1 MLESTSK
8 EQIKNLI
15 DILSSWPLS
24 QINNWQNDERII
36 HILAEMSEFNTD
48 EIKRFM
54 PLFLNKL
61 QSFLSDNSISV
72 DFNSD
77 IKLSDSPGWEGLNVL
92 LVDAVF
98 DLFNQQNQIFES
110 IDFSSLNLNSILGSM
125 GIGWNEYLTPAES
138 GWILNEAWSMI
149 SEEDRQALNAVG
161 FNINNQIPAQ
171 SQQVT
176 ISMTNSQTANQQ
188 QTNSTNAQ
196 APAIHQNLS
205 DERRFI
211 ENIAELFTDFYSR
224 NDSNNFPFTLE
235 EINNITNYFYDIYD
249 DQTAIRT
256 IYNLPSARNFI
267 AEQTIDN
274 FNVLAKSLN
283 DMRLNRNGPAP
294 SLAPNYQL
302 FK

>member
-15 DILSSWPLS
+15 DILFSWPLS

-138 GWILNEAWSMI
+138 GGILNEAWSMI

-161 FNINNQIPAQ
+161 FNINNQIPVQ